1 MNSPAAV
8 LTAKGLRKSYGQ
20 REQRLEILAGIDLEV
35 AVGERVSIIGP
46 SGSGKSTLL
55 HILGGLDQPDAG
67 EVWLG
72 GRPLLEVDEGERSFL
87 RNQALGFVYQFHH
100 LLAEFS
106 AVENVAMPLLIGGG
120 KPAAAREKAELLLE
134 QVGLGNRGRHRP
146 GELSGGER
154 QRVSIA
160 RALAKDPR
168 AVLADEPTGNLDE
181 KNADAV
187 GDLMLRL
194 SEERGVAFV
203 VATHNSAF
211 AQRLDR
217 VFSMHGGLL
226 QLQSAGAAADNRAGS
241 IDVGVVPEARAQ

>member
-1 MNSPAAV
+1 MSSQAAV
-8 LTAKGLRKSYGQ
+8 LTARGLRKSYGKG
-20 REQRLEILAGIDLEV
+20 EQRLEVLAGIDLDI

-55 HILGGLDQPDAG
+55 HVLGGLDQPDAG
-67 EVWLG
+67 EVRLG
-72 GRPLLEVDEGERSFL
+72 GRPLFEIDEAERSSL
-87 RNQALGFVYQFHH
+87 RNRSLGFVYQFHH

-106 AVENVAMPLLIGGG
+106 AVENVAMPLLIGGDR
-120 KPAAAREKAELLLE
+120 PAAAREKAESLLE
-134 QVGLGNRGRHRP
+134 QVGLGNRRRHRP

-160 RALAKDPR
+160 RALAMNPQ

-181 KNADAV
+181 KNAAAV
-187 GDLMLRL
+187 GDLMLQL
-194 SEERGVAFV
+194 SDEHGIAFV

-211 AQRLDR
+211 AWKLDR

-226 QLQSAGAAADNRAGS
+226 QRESAAAGTADGGRAG
-241 IDVGVVPEARAQ
+241 VFVEARAQ